1 MDRKA
6 YRYLAQG
13 IVQGVGY
20 RYFVQRNAETLGLV
34 GWVRNLHDGSVE
46 AYAIGAEKELAQF
59 ESALR
64 RGPRHAEVRSLTVE
78 PATIDERLFSFSV
91 RF

>member
-6 YRYLAQG
+6 HRYLAQG

-20 RYFVQRNAETLGLV
+20 RYFVQRQAEMMGLT
-34 GWVRNLHDGSVE
+34 GWIRNLPDGSVE
-46 AYAIGAEKELAQF
+46 AYAVGSDEELARF
-59 ESALR
+59 EAALR
-64 RGPRHAEVRSLTVE
+64 RGPRHAEVTSLTIEEAPV
-78 PATIDERLFSFSV
+78 DGRLFCFSV